1 MILSAAG
8 GKPQN
13 WLSETGLYLEEGFIS
28 INQCLQSTSHDFVFA
43 AGDCASIVSNPNQKA
58 GVFAVRA
65 APFLYQNIRNYI
77 SSKKLIKYNPQKFF
91 LQALTIDNKKA
102 LLFWGNF
109 SLWNSSL
116 DI

>member
-43 AGDCASIVSNPNQKA
+43 AGDCASIVNNPNQKA

-91 LQALTIDNKKA
+91 T
-102 LLFWGNF
+102 
-109 SLWNSSL
+109 SLNH
-116 DI
+116 